1 MRAWVGTAMLVA
13 TLVGS
18 SSAQAASACNYGCE
32 KEIGQCHT
40 CEIGSD
46 LEDCHVG
53 CFSCWGQNCGYIA
66 APPGESLQ
74 PVQRIHP
81 PRKEVL
87 EVLDP
92 PYQRILEAVLPEY
105 NSERSPKRNPIHIRG
120 GVVLGDDL
128 DDPTSEF
135 TLTVEQ
141 DARGTQ
147 NVLIEVDALGAAELK
162 LDPVAGEVSFHL
174 TYNDGRRSISGRG
187 DLAP

>member
-1 MRAWVGTAMLVA
+1 MRPWVCISMIAA

-18 SSAQAASACNYGCE
+18 SSVQAASPCNYGCE
-32 KEIGQCHT
+32 WELGGCFT
-40 CEIGSD
+40 CQLGSE

-53 CFSCWGQNCGYIA
+53 CFSCWGQNCNYVA

-74 PVQRIHP
+74 PIQRIHA

-87 EVLDP
+87 EVLGR
-92 PYQRILEAVLPEY
+92 PYRRILEAVLPVY
-105 NSERSPKRNPIHIRG
+105 NSERSPKRNPINISG

-128 DDPTSEF
+128 HDPRSEF

-141 DARGTQ
+141 DVQGTQ
-147 NVLIEVDALGAAELK
+147 IALISVDALGAAELK
-162 LDPVAGEVSFHL
+162 LDPAAGEVSFHV

-187 DLAP
+187 ALAP